1 MAYLNKFTTTKSMP
15 KNKLNHYGAKKLLVR
30 AMITKRGINVE
41 ESNEEDGGKDR
52 KEKVGDVMNQNFI
65 FE

>member
-1 MAYLNKFTTTKSMP
+1 
-15 KNKLNHYGAKKLLVR
+15 
-30 AMITKRGINVE
+30 MITKRGINVE

-52 KEKVGDVMNQNFI
+52 KEKVGDLKNQNFI

>member
-1 MAYLNKFTTTKSMP
+1 MP

-52 KEKVGDVMNQNFI
+52 KEKVGDLKNQNFI